1 MNATCFRSR
10 AVEAPAYAALQ
21 RKMHY
26 ALLAQHPD
34 WIERDGNCPKCD
46 DYDRR
51 FAELLGFFL
60 ASERTQAR

>member
-1 MNATCFRSR
+1 MKATSLPTL
-10 AVEAPAYAALQ
+10 AIEAPAYVALQ
-21 RKMHY
+21 REMHD
-26 ALLAQHPD
+26 ALLVQHPE